1 MTSSKSWQ
9 PSSSSKY
16 HHHNHSIFNVCLVIF
31 KSNQIS
37 LLFSFFSLFLFSGKN
52 HLPKRKKC
60 FHFLFHTGQVRT
72 NNIFFHLKR
81 SISFIFYV
89 WRQILCP
96 KYPGF
101 YSSFFVCFEW
111 TVFTAN
117 KIFLISNINNLSIDR
132 FIENKKKKL
141 EYNRIILFGFLL
153 KKLKYTPM
161 NQFDQFDCCKK
172 KVIKVSINNNNE
184 NESKLL
190 RKTIES

>member
-96 KYPGF
+96 KYPGSLCVLSELYLLQTKYF
-101 YSSFFVCFEW
+101 SFQ
-111 TVFTAN
+111 TSTTYR
-117 KIFLISNINNLSIDR
+117 SIDL
-132 FIENKKKKL
+132 FIENKNLNIIGSFYIEEIETNWIHTFNYEPIWPIWLLQKKS
-141 EYNRIILFGFLL
+141 Y
-153 KKLKYTPM
+153 
-161 NQFDQFDCCKK
+161 
-172 KVIKVSINNNNE
+172 
-184 NESKLL
+184 
-190 RKTIES
+190 